1 MKVFLI
7 DGVLAMCKLTCPFH
21 HKYELVSW
29 CVNTLGY
36 SRSEGD
42 NLSKAQLY
50 AIWYKN
56 ARKEADKASKEY
68 VGSLSTDDQYELKQL
83 IREEVAK
90 RDLQRESVA
99 IANCTT
105 SPYHSFVIE
114 TPAVSMTTQLSLLMD
129 DIWEGKETV

>member
-1 MKVFLI
+1 
-7 DGVLAMCKLTCPFH
+7 MCKLTCPFKY
-21 HKYELVSW
+21 KYELVSW
-29 CVNTLGY
+29 YVNTLGY
-36 SRSEGD
+36 SRSQGD

-56 ARKEADKASKEY
+56 AREEANKASKEY
-68 VGSLSTDDQYELKQL
+68 VGSLSKDDQYELKHL

-114 TPAVSMTTQLSLLMD
+114 TPAVSMTTQLTLLMD

>member
-1 MKVFLI
+1 MKVFLT
-7 DGVLAMCKLTCPFH
+7 DGILVMHRLTCPFR

-36 SRSEGD
+36 SRSKGD

-56 ARKEADKASKEY
+56 AREEADKASKEY
-68 VGSLSTDDQYELKQL
+68 VGSLSKDDQYELKQL
-83 IREEVAK
+83 IREEVDK
-90 RDLQRESVA
+90 RDLRRESVS
-99 IANCTT
+99 IANSTT

-114 TPAVSMTTQLSLLMD
+114 TPAVSMTTQLTLLMD

>member
-1 MKVFLI
+1 MY
-7 DGVLAMCKLTCPFH
+7 KLTCPFKY
-21 HKYELVSW
+21 KYELVSW
-29 CVNTLGY
+29 YVNTLGY
-36 SRSEGD
+36 SRSKGD

-56 ARKEADKASKEY
+56 AREEADKASKEY
-68 VGSLSTDDQYELKQL
+68 VGSLSKDDQYELRQL
-83 IREEVAK
+83 IRDEVAK
-90 RDLQRESVA
+90 RDLTRESTA

-114 TPAVSMTTQLSLLMD
+114 TPAVSMTTQLTLLMD